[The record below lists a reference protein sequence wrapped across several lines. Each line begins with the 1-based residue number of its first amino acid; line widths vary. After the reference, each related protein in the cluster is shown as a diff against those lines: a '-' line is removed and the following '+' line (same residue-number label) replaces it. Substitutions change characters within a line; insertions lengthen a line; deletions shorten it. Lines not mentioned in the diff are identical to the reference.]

1 MLTKLGYLTRP
12 IARATNTTSNP
23 NTPWLPTDLSSLY
36 GWWDASD
43 PTTIQEANNAGR
55 VSQWND
61 KSSQGNHLSQINA
74 TNQPDTGTTTINGL
88 NSFAFGG
95 AAAHFLS
102 PDGALTG
109 TLSQLDAQDVS
120 IHVVFRQSNTNSTG
134 ALISLKS
141 TNGSDSIMPNF
152 SSLNRY
158 YGPNNTGS
166 SYRIINPSP
175 FDKSTVHLLGFE
187 SNATDISLYRNGIL
201 EVNEGTSAV
210 SNFFNRFVLGYRT
223 SANRLW
229 VGEIGEIIISNAL
242 NTADRQAV
250 EGYLANKWG
259 V

>member
-43 PTTIQEANNAGR
+43 TSTIQEADNAGR

-61 KSSQGNHLSQINA
+61 KSAQANHLLQTTPN
-74 TNQPDTGTTTINGL
+74 NQPDTGTTTINGL
-88 NSFAFGG
+88 NSIAFGVT
-95 AAAHFLS
+95 AAHFLS
-102 PDGALTG
+102 PNGALTG
-109 TLSQLDAQDVS
+109 TLSEVDAQDIS
-120 IHVVFRQSNTNSTG
+120 IHVIFRQSNTNSSG

-141 TNGSDSIMPNF
+141 TNGSDSLLPNF
-152 SSLNRY
+152 STTNRY

-175 FDKSTVHLLGFE
+175 FDKSTTHLLGFE
-187 SNATDISLYRNGIL
+187 GNATDISLYKNGAL
-201 EVNEGTSAV
+201 QTSEGAAAG
-210 SNFFNRFVLGYRT
+210 SNFFNRFVLGYRA
-223 SANRLW
+223 SASQLW
-229 VGEIGEIIISNAL
+229 RGEIGEIIISNAL

-250 EGYLANKWG
+250 EGYLTNKWG
-259 V
+259 I